1 MASEHRQENPN
12 PPVCTLPVVH
22 EPPGQR
28 PQKMPVPLAQA
39 MIVCDAVHR
48 DQTTGKFFLL
58 GTFST
63 IATRKIPCRH
73 ERLTLFVAITDCI
86 GLTPFVVKLVRVDR
100 ERGDDEVLAR
110 LVGELTSPDPQLIHE
125 LVLQM
130 KDLTFPREGEY
141 RFQLESKGELLLEKR
156 LIVVRRPEE

>member
-1 MASEHRQENPN
+1 
-12 PPVCTLPVVH
+12 
-22 EPPGQR
+22 
-28 PQKMPVPLAQA
+28 MPVPLPQA

-63 IATRKIPCRH
+63 IATRRIPCRH
-73 ERLTLFVAITDCI
+73 ERLTLFVALTDCH
-86 GLTPFVVKLVRVDR
+86 GVTPFLVKLVRVDR
-100 ERGDDEVLAR
+100 EHGDDEVLAR
-110 LVGELTSPDPQLIHE
+110 VAGEINSPDPQRIHE

-141 RFQLESKGELLLEKR
+141 RFQLESRGELLLEKR
-156 LIVVRRPEE
+156 LIVVRQSE